1 MMRRAAQFAF
11 VATAASGLQLTKDD
25 FDEKTAGKSVF
36 IKFFAP
42 WCGHCK
48 AMAPAWEELMK
59 EYAESATSV
68 VAEVDCTSDGGKA
81 LCQEHGVQGF
91 PSIKHGDPSA
101 LEDYQG
107 GRDSDSLK
115 TFAKDNLKPLCSPS
129 TIEHCDDEKKA
140 QIESLS
146 AMSAEELNSKIE
158 EKEKEI
164 KDAEENFN
172 TELEKLQKAY
182 EGLVEAK
189 DGTIKEVKA
198 SGLGLMKAVRAHAKQ
213 TEKTAEVEKT
223 EEGEGEKKEEL

>member
-1 MMRRAAQFAF
+1 M
-11 VATAASGLQLTKDD
+11 G
-25 FDEKTAGKSVF
+25 
-36 IKFFAP
+36 
-42 WCGHCK
+42 
-48 AMAPAWEELMK
+48 EELMK

-129 TIEHCDDEKKA
+129 TIEHCD
-140 QIESLS
+140 
-146 AMSAEELNSKIE
+146 E

-189 DGTIKEVKA
+189 D
-198 SGLGLMKAVRAHAKQ
+198 
-213 TEKTAEVEKT
+213 
-223 EEGEGEKKEEL
+223 